1 MSTKYRIKIWQDEFA
16 ECPFESWDCE
26 PDLMYE
32 SGGWNRMITDYS
44 QGKIVEF
51 IKHTPS
57 NGQIIKHQK
66 QLCEI
71 LEIDHDYLCE
81 RELTKDEKADEIRW
95 EISKDCSVDQL
106 AQLCE
111 LFKLPHHN
119 YTSTGYSQG
128 DWADVLIVLTDD
140 FYEKTGCDK
149 RNASKILDGTAK
161 LFDSWAWGDVY
172 GFTVE
177 KATEIVKLTREDF
190 NAGKFE
196 NVDDDLEW
204 EDSDSCGGYYGEDV
218 QGIVECS
225 GVPLE
230 VVKDAFYYQNIDK
243 WVEYEQD

>member
-32 SGGWNRMITDYS
+32 SGRNNVRDFSDGN
-44 QGKIVEF
+44 IVEF

-71 LEIDHDYLCE
+71 LDIDHEYLCE

-95 EISKDCSVDQL
+95 EITTSLSVNQL
-106 AQLCE
+106 VLLCE
-111 LFKLPHHN
+111 LFKIPHLNHS
-119 YTSTGYSQG
+119 STGYSQG

-149 RNASKILDGTAK
+149 RNASKILEGTAK
-161 LFDSWAWGDVY
+161 LFDAWAWGDVY

-177 KATEIVKLTREDF
+177 KAVEMVRLTREDF
-190 NAGKFE
+190 NNGKFE
-196 NVDDDLEW
+196 EVLDDLEW
-204 EDSDSCGGYYGEDV
+204 EDSDSCGGFYGEDI
-218 QGIVECS
+218 QGIVEGS

-230 VVKDAFYYQNIDK
+230 VVKDAFYYENIGK
-243 WVEYEQD
+243 WVEYEQA

>member
-1 MSTKYRIKIWQDEFA
+1 MATKYRIKIWQDEFA

-32 SGGWNRMITDYS
+32 SGGWNRIITDYS

-51 IKHTPS
+51 IKQFPS

-66 QLCEI
+66 QLCDI
-71 LEIDHDYLCE
+71 LDINYEYLCE
-81 RELTKDEKADEIRW
+81 RELIKDEKADEIRW
-95 EISKDCSVDQL
+95 EITKDCSINQL

-111 LFKLPHHN
+111 LFKIQHHS

-128 DWADVLIVLTDD
+128 DWADVLIVLTDE
-140 FYEKTGCDK
+140 FYEKTGCDR
-149 RNASKILDGTAK
+149 RNAKDILSSTTK

-190 NAGKFE
+190 CAGKFGK
-196 NVDDDLEW
+196 
-204 EDSDSCGGYYGEDV
+204 CR
-218 QGIVECS
+218 
-225 GVPLE
+225 
-230 VVKDAFYYQNIDK
+230 
-243 WVEYEQD
+243 